1 MLMAEWV
8 LTLGNEAGELLVL
21 LLSSGEVAAS
31 GDLVVPVP
39 VLVLV
44 EATSEAVPIVK
55 LVSEMVVVC
64 ELHGDET
71 KLVAF

>member
-44 EATSEAVPIVK
+44 EATSEAVSIVK

-64 ELHGDET
+64 EFHGDET